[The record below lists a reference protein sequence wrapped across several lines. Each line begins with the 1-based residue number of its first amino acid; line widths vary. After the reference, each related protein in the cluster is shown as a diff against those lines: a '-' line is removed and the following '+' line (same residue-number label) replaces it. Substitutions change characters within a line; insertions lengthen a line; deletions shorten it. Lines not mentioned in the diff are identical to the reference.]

1 MDESVF
7 IDFRSDSDVSQ
18 PEREPDSEQE
28 EVFEFSSE
36 ISSGSLV
43 IGTQQLEATVMD
55 MSPRRLRRY
64 YYHLYYYNY
73 VHDIATDIM

>member
-7 IDFRSDSDVSQ
+7 IEFRSDSDVSQ

-43 IGTQQLEATVMD
+43 IGTQQLEANVMD
-55 MSPRRLRRY
+55 MSPSRFRRY
-64 YYHLYYYNY
+64 YHSLLYCK
-73 VHDIATDIM
+73 